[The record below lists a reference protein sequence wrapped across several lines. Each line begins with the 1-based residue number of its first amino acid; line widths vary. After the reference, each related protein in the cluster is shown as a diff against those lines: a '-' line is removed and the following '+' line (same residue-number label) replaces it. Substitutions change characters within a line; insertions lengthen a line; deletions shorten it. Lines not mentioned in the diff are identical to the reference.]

1 MGNEDKHIDTDAE
14 RQEHRISL
22 EKDAAN
28 LDSVPGADA
37 TQKALFLEFANKDDV
52 WKKEM
57 DKKLVRK
64 IDVRLLPIL
73 VVLYLLNFL
82 DRLVLSP
89 VSQSEWLRLTF
100 VNSANLSQAR
110 QGDLERDLD
119 MHGSDFNLATSIFFV
134 GMRPIYIQASQWH

>member
-1 MGNEDKHIDTDAE
+1 MDNKDKHSDTDAE

-22 EKDAAN
+22 EKDAAK
-28 LDSVPGADA
+28 LDIVPGADDS
-37 TQKALFLEFANKDDV
+37 QKALYAEFANKDEA
-52 WKKEM
+52 WKNEM

-64 IDVRLLPIL
+64 IDGRLLPIL

-82 DRLVLSP
+82 DRY
-89 VSQSEWLRLTF
+89 VSTHLRCICTASSYDNMMLTSF
-100 VNSANLSQAR
+100 DSANLSQAR

-134 GMRPIYIQASQWH
+134 GYVC